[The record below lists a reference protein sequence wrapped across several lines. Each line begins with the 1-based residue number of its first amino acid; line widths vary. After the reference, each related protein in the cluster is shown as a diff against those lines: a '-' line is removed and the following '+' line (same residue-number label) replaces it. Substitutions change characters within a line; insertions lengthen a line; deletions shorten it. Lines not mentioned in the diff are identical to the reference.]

1 MATDNPKIS
10 GYVPKAIYDKVM
22 EFKTTRGCA
31 SVSQAVAAILE
42 EFFGLGAENSNAS
55 NMRLEAL
62 EGK

>member
-22 EFKTTRGCA
+22 EFKTTGGYA
-31 SVSQAVAAILE
+31 SVSQAVTAILE
-42 EFFGLGAENSNAS
+42 EYFGLGAENSSAN
-55 NMRLEAL
+55 NTRLEAL

>member
-31 SVSQAVAAILE
+31 SVSQAVASILE

>member
-22 EFKTTRGCA
+22 EFKTTGGYA
-31 SVSQAVAAILE
+31 SVSQAVTAILE
-42 EFFGLGAENSNAS
+42 EYFGLGVENSSAN
-55 NMRLEAL
+55 NTCLEVL